1 MIVALHFEKPTPTAP
16 PRTPAFKSFYN
27 EESEDSDDNEE
38 SEGGG
43 AGPAQTDLE
52 REKARQHV
60 LGAGFVLPVTRHIG
74 RRIPGAKS
82 QFSLG
87 NWTDVLYDP
96 LLGPAFARE
105 SERLKNGLKYT
116 DYLGR

>member
-27 EESEDSDDNEE
+27 EEEEQESDD
-38 SEGGG
+38 GAAADG
-43 AGPAQTDLE
+43 AGPTQSDLE

-60 LGAGFVLPVTRHIG
+60 LGHGFVLPVTRHIG

-105 SERLKNGLKYT
+105 NERLKNGLKYT